1 MLRRLLRKALLL
13 AMAPSQ
19 THWVIVALETF
30 FCPLPNFMLP
40 APHTC
45 EFRNYERTRP
55 DQIAERIRDADI
67 VIMTI
72 LPLTAELL
80 SAEVAPRLKS
90 TNPDLYRERTQIQD
104 PK

>member
-1 MLRRLLRKALLL
+1 
-13 AMAPSQ
+13 MAQAQAQPQ

-30 FCPLPNFMLP
+30 FCPLPDFTLP

-45 EFRNYERTRP
+45 EFRNYDRTRP

-72 LPLTAELL
+72 LPMTAEVL
-80 SAEVAPRLKS
+80 SAEASPRLKS
-90 TNPDLYRERTQIQD
+90 TMPHTWL
-104 PK
+104 PKCECIIGP

>member
-1 MLRRLLRKALLL
+1 
-13 AMAPSQ
+13 MAQSQ

-30 FCPLPNFMLP
+30 FCPLPDFTLP

-45 EFRNYERTRP
+45 EYWSYERTRP

-80 SAEVAPRLKS
+80 RVEATPRLKS
-90 TNPDLYRERTQIQD
+90 TTPYRYGLNPSTLPHALDASEVFKTC
-104 PK
+104 